1 MSTSPTAQVMTLE
14 RALASLGANDPDK
27 PAALQ
32 LLARELLPVE
42 GDDRWQRVAA
52 GCFGNRYGWQDRLD
66 MALDA
71 LGNLLLRF
79 SNATTGYVTD
89 HASAY
94 LRTCIT
100 NEARRLSIDEARYQ
114 ERKQTPSS
122 SDERDSSALLEN
134 REDVDHNTPEELALF
149 TLGDY
154 PNLAPLTAQ
163 GLGGVAGWVSAVLKN
178 NVIPM
183 LSRADTRRNT
193 SDALDAMIQVR
204 TGSATQHSIVLP
216 NHPGWTTTH
225 PDFDKELNTLQ
236 QQCSRARR
244 YLTRELDKLTHAE
257 LDITEAELDFVYA
270 FIASL

>member
-1 MSTSPTAQVMTLE
+1 MTLE
-14 RALASLGANDPDK
+14 QALARLGANDPDK

-42 GDDRWQRVAA
+42 GDDRWQRAA
-52 GCFGNRYGWQDRLD
+52 ARCFSNRYGWQDRLD

-71 LGNLLLRF
+71 LGNLILRF
-79 SNATTGYVTD
+79 ANATTGYVTD
-89 HASAY
+89 NASAY

-100 NEARRLSIDEARYQ
+100 NEARRLSIDEAKYQ
-114 ERKQTPSS
+114 ERKQSPSS
-122 SDERDSSALLEN
+122 PDERNASALLEN
-134 REDVDHNTPEELALF
+134 REDADHNTPEEFALF

-154 PNLAPLTAQ
+154 PNLAPVTAQ
-163 GLGGVAGWVSAVLKN
+163 GLVGVAGWVSALLKEK
-178 NVIPM
+178 VIP
-183 LSRADTRRNT
+183 LLTRSDTRDNT
-193 SDALDAMIQVR
+193 TAALDVMLRIHNGDA
-204 TGSATQHSIVLP
+204 SQHSIVFE

-225 PDFDKELNTLQ
+225 PEFDKELNNLQ

-257 LDITEAELDFVYA
+257 FDVTEAEFDFVYA